1 MNQSNQSL
9 KIGKCDT
16 PIETANLIIA
26 RLHEQRDRWVK
37 TDIQERLQILRQ
49 CMVNMHRV
57 ADTWVKVVCQI
68 KGIPDGAALEGEVW
82 MTGPSAVL
90 RNLRLLIHALEAGG
104 QPQAKQI
111 RTRPDGQ
118 AIAQVF
124 PDTWIDRLSLLGYA
138 AEIWIEPGRSPS
150 QGAPYRHPPDRGRV
164 GLVLGAGNISSIGP
178 MDALYKLFAEHQ
190 VVILKMHPLLNAL
203 GAVIETAFQ
212 PLIERSVLA
221 VVYGGGE
228 LGQYLCHHSEVDTIH
243 ITGSHHTHD
252 CIVWGNSPTEQ
263 RDRPPS
269 QTPALTK
276 PITSELG
283 CVTPIL
289 VVPGE
294 WTSSDLEF
302 QAQHVAN
309 MLVHNASFN
318 CVAGK
323 VVVMAKGWAQR
334 ADFLDCLH
342 RAIAAMPP
350 RPSYYP
356 GAFQRYQ
363 AFLDCYP
370 QSILLG
376 SAADGCIP
384 WTVIPDVM
392 PKKGEYALS
401 HEAFC
406 GVLAEVTL
414 EVDHPSD
421 FLERAVAFVN
431 QSVWGNLSCSLLIDP
446 KTATRCADEL
456 EEAIA
461 QLRYGT
467 IALNTWPGIAYSL
480 GVLPWGAFPGNPLD
494 DIESGRGIV
503 HNAYLFDYPQ
513 KSVLRAPFRVLS
525 TPFWFTNHRNLRQV
539 GQRLTALEA
548 RQTWATFIPLAI
560 AAIPG

>member
-9 KIGKCDT
+9 KPGRCNT
-16 PIETANLIIA
+16 PIETANVIIA
-26 RLHEQRDRWVK
+26 RLHEQRDRWVE
-37 TDIQERLQILRQ
+37 TDIQERLLTLRQ
-49 CMVNMHRV
+49 CLTNVHRV
-57 ADTWVKVVCQI
+57 ADTWVKVVGHT
-68 KGIPDGAALEGEVW
+68 KGIPAGAALEGEVW

-104 QPQAKQI
+104 QPQPKRIQ
-111 RTRPDGQ
+111 TRSDGR
-118 AIAQVF
+118 AIAHVF
-124 PDTWIDRLSLLGYA
+124 PDTWIDRVSLLGYT

-150 QGAPYRHPPDRGRV
+150 QGASYRHPPERGRV

-212 PLIERSVLA
+212 PLIERSVLV

-228 LGQYLCHHSEVDTIH
+228 LGQYLCHHPQVDAIH

-252 CIVWGNSPTEQ
+252 CIVWGSSSTDQ
-263 RDRPPS
+263 RDRRS
-269 QTPALTK
+269 RQAPALTK

-294 WTSSDLEF
+294 WTPSDLEF

-323 VVVMAKGWAQR
+323 VVVMAQGWAQR

-342 RAIAAMPP
+342 RAIAHMPP

-370 QSILLG
+370 QAILLG

-392 PKKGEYALS
+392 PKKEEYALS

-414 EVDHPSD
+414 DVDHPAD
-421 FLERAVAFVN
+421 FLERAVTFVN
-431 QSVWGNLSCSLLIDP
+431 QTVWGNLSCSLLIDP
-446 KTATRCADEL
+446 KTATRYTDEL

-461 QLRYGT
+461 ELRYGT
-467 IALNTWPGIAYSL
+467 IALNTWPGLAYSL

-494 DIESGRGIV
+494 DIESGQGGV
-503 HNAYLFDYPQ
+503 HNAYLFDHPQ

-548 RQTWATFIPLAI
+548 KQNWANFIKLAI